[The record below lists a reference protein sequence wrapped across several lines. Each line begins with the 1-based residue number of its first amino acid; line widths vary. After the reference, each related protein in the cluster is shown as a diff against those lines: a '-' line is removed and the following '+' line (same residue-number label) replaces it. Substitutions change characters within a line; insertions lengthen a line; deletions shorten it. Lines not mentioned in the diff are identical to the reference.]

1 MLKFVW
7 LVILAVCAWR
17 LFVGR
22 WPWQRRLPAR
32 DAFAKAQA
40 RVLLGVREGADRR
53 AILDAHRRVISL
65 VHPDRGG
72 SSEKVH
78 EANAA
83 RDMLLA
89 DCPTESQ
96 EQR

>member
-1 MLKFVW
+1 MLKLVW

-17 LFVGR
+17 LFFGR

-32 DAFAKAQA
+32 RSFAKAQA
-40 RVLLGVREGADRR
+40 QVLLGVDDGADRR
-53 AILDAHRRVISL
+53 EILDAHRRLITT

-89 DCPTESQ
+89 DLPTESQ
-96 EQR
+96 EQ